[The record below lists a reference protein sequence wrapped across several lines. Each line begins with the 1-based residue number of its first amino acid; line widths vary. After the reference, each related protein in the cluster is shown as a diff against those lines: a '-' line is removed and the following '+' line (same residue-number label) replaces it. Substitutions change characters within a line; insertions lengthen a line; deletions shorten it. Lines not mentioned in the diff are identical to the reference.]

1 MNPVGAQ
8 SGPAPDGSVAGPDE
22 QDIRASLERL
32 LASSAFRI
40 PGRRARLLNYLV
52 DRTLAGE
59 ASRINEYAIGVDV
72 FEKSASFDPKSDA
85 VVRAEISRLRQ
96 NLKDYYEGPGVEDP
110 IRIDLPARA
119 YFPAFRANVPVISTP
134 QAETPPDVPAP
145 IGPPQSIRKNRWLL
159 TAVAACLVVAGGIAV
174 YPRLAT
180 KRPPTIVVLPFA
192 NLSADPGNQYFSDG
206 LTDEITDQL
215 SRWKSLRVLAR
226 SSALQ
231 FKGKNVD
238 IREVGRQLN
247 VENVLEGSVERSG
260 DRVKIIAH
268 LERAADGTLLW
279 SNTYERPASDLF
291 AVQSELAAGIAA
303 SLKVAA
309 GSPSIKHVPGSE
321 AHEYYLKGRYVLQQ
335 GTTASVAQ
343 AEEDFSH
350 AIDVDPGYAEAYVG
364 LASAKYNRIV
374 ARVIPAATDAEREST
389 EKLWRKAL
397 ELDPDL
403 PAAHAALAL
412 ADMQYRWDWTGAERE
427 MQLALA
433 GPPNASVESTYA
445 FLLIFRGRFS
455 EADEH
460 LRRMQDIEPFS
471 TGMRLNLALA
481 RGLEGR
487 FAEAREINENVAAL
501 YPKIL
506 GAHIGIAF
514 ALVME
519 GHPDQALAKVRELKQ
534 KGVPGATIYEAMALA
549 KSGQRDQA
557 LELIRPYEDKYPDAG
572 IPVQWFALVY
582 AAMGD
587 QANTLKWLERSAER
601 HEWQALNLGVHPAYA
616 FMRNSPEF
624 RALEKRMGLDRNLIR

>member
-8 SGPAPDGSVAGPDE
+8 SGPAPDGSGAGPDE
-22 QDIRASLERL
+22 QEIRASVERL
-32 LASSAFRI
+32 LGSSAFRI

-52 DRTLAGE
+52 DRTLAGD

-72 FEKSASFDPKSDA
+72 FEKPASFDPKSDA

-96 NLKDYYEGPGVEDP
+96 NLKDYYEGPGREDP
-110 IRIDLPARA
+110 MRIDLPARG
-119 YFPAFRANVPVISTP
+119 YFPVFRPNVPAAPAQV
-134 QAETPPDVPAP
+134 ETPPEAP
-145 IGPPQSIRKNRWLL
+145 LAPPVSSPSVFRRSRWL
-159 TAVAACLVVAGGIAV
+159 VAAVGVCLVAAGGIAV
-174 YPRLAT
+174 YSRLRT
-180 KRPPTIVVLPFA
+180 KQPPTIVVLPFA
-192 NLSADPGNQYFSDG
+192 NLSAHPGNQYFSDG

-215 SRWKSLRVLAR
+215 SRLKSLRVLAR
-226 SSALQ
+226 SSASQ
-231 FKGKNVD
+231 FKGKTVD
-238 IREVGRQLN
+238 IREVGRALN
-247 VENVLEGSVERSG
+247 VANVLEGSVERSG

-309 GSPSIKHVPGSE
+309 GSPSTKHVPSSE
-321 AHEYYLKGRYVLQQ
+321 AHEYYLKGRYSLQQ
-335 GTTASVAQ
+335 GTTASVAE
-343 AEEDFSH
+343 AEDDFSR
-350 AIDVDPGYAEAYVG
+350 ALEADPNYAEAYVG

-374 ARVIPAATDAEREST
+374 ARVIPAATVAEREST

-412 ADMQYRWDWTGAERE
+412 GDMTYHWDWAGAERE
-427 MQLALA
+427 LQLALA

-445 FLLIFRGRFS
+445 FLLIFRGRFT

-519 GHPDQALAKVRELKQ
+519 GHPDQALVKVQELKQ
-534 KGVPGATIYEAMALA
+534 KGVPGASIYEAMALA
-549 KSGQRDQA
+549 KTGHREQA
-557 LELIRPYEDKYPDAG
+557 LELIRPYEDKYPEAG
-572 IPVQWFALVY
+572 IPVQWLALVY
-582 AAMGD
+582 ASMGD

-616 FMRNSPEF
+616 FMRNSPGF
-624 RALEKRMGLDRNLIR
+624 RALEKRMGLDRN